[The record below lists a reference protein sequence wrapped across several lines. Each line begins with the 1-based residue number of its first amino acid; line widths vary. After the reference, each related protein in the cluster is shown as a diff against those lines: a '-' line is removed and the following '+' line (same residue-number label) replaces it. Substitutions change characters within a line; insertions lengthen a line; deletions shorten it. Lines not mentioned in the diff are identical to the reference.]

1 MQTPAP
7 FVLRRST
14 ALPALF
20 VLLWCAACGTDRGST
35 EISQDTRRWV
45 NSRAEAASYAKPVA
59 DPDAPQSNDGR

>member
-7 FVLRRST
+7 FAPRRST

-35 EISQDTRRWV
+35 EISQETRRWV
-45 NSRAEAASYAKPVA
+45 SSRADAAAYAKPA
-59 DPDAPQSNDGR
+59 AGPDAPKSNDGR